1 MFTRASASTRPTS
14 AMSRRQAVVACTMV
28 GLTVF
33 VLAACGGGDTSR
45 KTISAPGPWD
55 LVALGGSMATGYGVE
70 PQEAYTRVYAALLA
84 EEQGV
89 RVTVLDHSSND
100 PRPLAVWIEVLADD
114 ASLRSDLAKAEIVTI
129 FDGTHNLGVAFEECY
144 GDWPERK
151 ACYQAAT
158 ASIPADADRLL
169 AAIRKLVPEQAII
182 LWGYDG
188 GAVPAAWWDT
198 WSDEPSWPEMK
209 RILFDSWRPGLR
221 AAADAHGATVIGFKA
236 AIARPNGEPTPEQ
249 RRFMQADGVHFTA
262 EGHRFLAEL
271 HLAQDGLGKQ

>member
-1 MFTRASASTRPTS
+1 MKV
-14 AMSRRQAVVACTMV
+14 SRGVVVACVLLALMT
-28 GLTVF
+28 L
-33 VLAACGGGDTSR
+33 VLAACGGDSSP

-70 PQEAYTRVYAALLA
+70 PKEAYTRVYAALLA

-89 RVTVLDHSSND
+89 RVRVLDHSSND
-100 PRPLAVWIEVLADD
+100 PRPLPVWIEVLAND

-129 FDGTHNLGVAFEECY
+129 FDGSHNIAVALLEECY

-151 ACYQAAT
+151 ACYEAAT

-188 GAVPAAWWDT
+188 AIPPAWWDY
-198 WSDEPSWPEMK
+198 WSQEPYWPEMK
-209 RILFDSWRPGLR
+209 RILFDNWRPGLR
-221 AAADAHGATVIGFKA
+221 AAADAHGATVIGFRA
-236 AIARPNGEPTPEQ
+236 ATSRPNGEPTPQ
-249 RRFMQADGVHFTA
+249 TRQFMQADGAHFTA

-271 HLAQDGLGKQ
+271 HLAQDGLGNQ

>member
-1 MFTRASASTRPTS
+1 MFTSRLSA
-14 AMSRRQAVVACTMV
+14 VAIAALTM
-28 GLTVF
+28 TVLLL
-33 VLAACGGGDTSR
+33 VACGGDSSP

-70 PQEAYTRVYAALLA
+70 PKEAYTRVYAALLA

-89 RVTVLDHSSND
+89 RVSVLDHSSNA
-100 PRPLAVWIEVLADD
+100 PRPLAVWIDVLAND

-129 FDGTHNLGVAFEECY
+129 FDGTHNLGVAFEECF

-151 ACYQAAT
+151 ACYEAAT

-188 GAVPAAWWDT
+188 GAVPAAWWDA
-198 WSDEPSWPEMK
+198 WSDEPYWPEMK
-209 RILFDSWRPGLR
+209 RILFDSWRPGLK

-236 AIARPNGEPTPEQ
+236 AVARPNGEPTPEQ
-249 RRFMQADGVHFTA
+249 RKLMQADGLHFTA

>member
-1 MFTRASASTRPTS
+1 
-14 AMSRRQAVVACTMV
+14 
-28 GLTVF
+28 
-33 VLAACGGGDTSR
+33 
-45 KTISAPGPWD
+45 
-55 LVALGGSMATGYGVE
+55 MATGYGVE
-70 PQEAYTRVYAALLA
+70 PKEAYTRVYAALLA

-89 RVTVLDHSSND
+89 RVRVLDHSSNS
-100 PRPLAVWIEVLADD
+100 PRPLAVWIEVLAND

-151 ACYQAAT
+151 ACYEAAT

-188 GAVPAAWWDT
+188 GAIPPAWWDY
-198 WSDEPSWPEMK
+198 WSQEPYWPVMK
-209 RILFDSWRPGLR
+209 RILFDNWRPGLR

-249 RRFMQADGVHFTA
+249 RGFMQADGLHFTA

-271 HLAQDGLGKQ
+271 HLAQDGLGMQ

>member
-1 MFTRASASTRPTS
+1 MFTSRLSA
-14 AMSRRQAVVACTMV
+14 AALAALTM
-28 GLTVF
+28 TVLL
-33 VLAACGGGDTSR
+33 LAACGGDSSP

-55 LVALGGSMATGYGVE
+55 LVALGGSMATGYGVQ
-70 PQEAYTRVYAALLA
+70 PKEAYTRVYAALLA

-89 RVTVLDHSSND
+89 RVRVLDHSSDD
-100 PRPLAVWIEVLADD
+100 PRPLAVWIEMLANN

-144 GDWPERK
+144 GNWPERE
-151 ACYQAAT
+151 ACFEAA
-158 ASIPADADRLL
+158 AAPIPADADRLL

-188 GAVPAAWWDT
+188 GAIPPAWWDAL
-198 WSDEPSWPEMK
+198 SDEPYWPEMK

-221 AAADAHGATVIGFKA
+221 AAAEAHGATVIGFKA
-236 AIARPNGEPTPEQ
+236 AVSRPNGEPTPEQ
-249 RRFMQADGVHFTA
+249 RGFMQADGLHFTA

-271 HLAQDGLGKQ
+271 HLAQDGLGKR